1 MMSSDRSAA
10 SALALLAL
18 GATLALPLSLRAE
31 EESGGQPET
40 YETQEGYVIIDE
52 ILVEA
57 RRRTESLQEV
67 PLSITA
73 LTDGWLRNLGVDEIK
88 DLSSFSPGLD
98 IEGGVDNNT
107 TRFFVRGVGTATPTF
122 GVEQAVPIYVDDIY
136 TPLGLGGNI
145 DIFSIDR
152 VEVLRGP
159 QGTLY
164 GRNSLGGAVKLY
176 SKKFGDATEGSISVT
191 AGSYGQR
198 NVKGEFRTPVVED
211 RLFLGVAYAS
221 IQNDGIQDNVYTD
234 TKGWE
239 DDKQLYRIRV
249 EGRPSE
255 ILTLR
260 YNYEKN
266 DSAGAAKQLRVR
278 PGTQGLIAFDAHIG
292 GAAAYNNA
300 LREAYAAGLDPTAFP
315 LLPAGDIPFVVEG
328 NNAFAGDVDNIFSD
342 MIGDNTVD
350 QESHTWSLAWE
361 INDAYS
367 LHYLGAMRE
376 QFNTRLFDIDGGPP
390 AYLPGFEEFSFE
402 AESHELRLEYQ
413 SDRLNVSAGA
423 FYYEEDSDALQ
434 FFHLPFFIP
443 FATAQIEAATEAGD
457 FSALT
462 FEPVQLIQD
471 PMGGYTGSNVAR
483 LNNNLRQNTE
493 STALYLNVG
502 YEISEKLRLSFGVRY
517 TEDDKFGETPVG
529 NNDEGAIVTVST
541 RTTPGTGNYIPVG
554 GLGQFF
560 SANGLSSDAL
570 RNFIG
575 VSGPPPV
582 APDRFGAIGD
592 LQASFDEVTFE
603 ITADYSLTENSM
615 VYGSFKQGF
624 QGGQLI
630 PIAIP
635 DRVPVVDAQG
645 NVSQTEIGVEPITSP
660 QKINAVEVGF
670 KTTIDERIQW
680 NTAAYWYDWEDL
692 ILFQGFQ
699 VTVDQNVFA
708 SFSVPTNSAT
718 ATSLGV
724 ESELQYVVNDN
735 FAIFANIAY
744 NDFALDSVVR
754 TDAVGG
760 SVDVKD
766 QFVDDWVAAS
776 PDFQGTLGIEYFQDL
791 SNLGE
796 LRWWTTIAYRDKIS
810 ANAQSSFQNAGLNLL
825 SPGQVDENFYSDS
838 HTDIGVGVSFTSLEE
853 NWRVDL
859 SVSNLL
865 DERRPE
871 AIVNSI
877 QGLFFGTLETW
888 NKPRTWALTLS
899 YDF

>member
-1 MMSSDRSAA
+1 MMNSDRPATSAWT
-10 SALALLAL
+10 LLVFGMA
-18 GATLALPLSLRAE
+18 AALPFSLQAADDNDA
-31 EESGGQPET
+31 QPEAFQGIT
-40 YETQEGYVIIDE
+40 IIE
-52 ILVEA
+52 EVFVEA
-57 RRRTESLQEV
+57 RRRSESLQDV

-73 LTDGWLRNLGVDEIK
+73 LTEASLRNLGVDEIK
-88 DLSSFSPGLD
+88 DLSSLSPGLD

-107 TRFFVRGVGTATPTF
+107 TRFFIRGVGTATPTF
-122 GVEQAVPIYVDDIY
+122 GVEQAVPVYIDDIY

-164 GRNSLGGAVKLY
+164 GRNSLGGAIKLY
-176 SKKFGDATEGSISVT
+176 SKEFGNETEGTVSVT

-198 NVKGEFRTPVVED
+198 NVKGEFRTPVLED

-234 TKGWE
+234 TNGWE
-239 DDKQLYRIRV
+239 DDKELYRIRL
-249 EGRPSE
+249 EGRPHE
-255 ILTLR
+255 TLTVK

-278 PGTQGLIAFDAHIG
+278 PGTQGLIAFDAHVG

-300 LREAYAAGLDPTAFP
+300 LRNAYAAGLDPTAFP
-315 LLPAGDIPFVVEG
+315 LLPAGDVPFVVEA
-328 NNAFAGDVDNIFSD
+328 NNPFAGDVDNIFSD

-350 QESHTWSLAWE
+350 QESHTWSLAWD
-361 INDAYS
+361 INDNYS
-367 LHYLGAMRE
+367 LHYLGSSRE
-376 QFNTRLFDIDGGPP
+376 QFNTRLFDIDGGPA

-413 SDRLNVSAGA
+413 SGRLNVSAGA
-423 FYYEEDSDALQ
+423 FRYEEDSDALQ

-443 FATAQIEAATEAGD
+443 FATGKIEAATAAGD
-457 FSALT
+457 FSTLT

-471 PMGGYTGSNVAR
+471 PLGDYTGSNVVR

-502 YEISEKLRLSFGVRY
+502 YEVSEKLRLSFGVRY

-529 NNDEGAIVTVST
+529 NNDEGAVVTVST
-541 RTTPGTGNYIPVG
+541 STTPGTGNYAPAG

-560 SANGLSSDAL
+560 SANGLSADAL

-603 ITADYSLTENSM
+603 VTADYSLTDNSI

-635 DRVPVVDAQG
+635 DRVPVVDPQG
-645 NVSQTEIGVEPITSP
+645 NVTQTEIGVDPITSP
-660 QKINAVEVGF
+660 QKINAVEIGF
-670 KTTIDERIQW
+670 KTTIDDRIQW

-708 SFSVPTNSAT
+708 SFSVPANSAT
-718 ATSLGV
+718 ATSL
-724 ESELQYVVNDN
+724 
-735 FAIFANIAY
+735 
-744 NDFALDSVVR
+744 
-754 TDAVGG
+754 
-760 SVDVKD
+760 
-766 QFVDDWVAAS
+766 AS
-776 PDFQGTLGIEYFQDL
+776 NPSF
-791 SNLGE
+791 S
-796 LRWWTTIAYRDKIS
+796 IS
-810 ANAQSSFQNAGLNLL
+810 
-825 SPGQVDENFYSDS
+825 
-838 HTDIGVGVSFTSLEE
+838 
-853 NWRVDL
+853 
-859 SVSNLL
+859 
-865 DERRPE
+865 
-871 AIVNSI
+871 
-877 QGLFFGTLETW
+877 
-888 NKPRTWALTLS
+888 
-899 YDF
+899 